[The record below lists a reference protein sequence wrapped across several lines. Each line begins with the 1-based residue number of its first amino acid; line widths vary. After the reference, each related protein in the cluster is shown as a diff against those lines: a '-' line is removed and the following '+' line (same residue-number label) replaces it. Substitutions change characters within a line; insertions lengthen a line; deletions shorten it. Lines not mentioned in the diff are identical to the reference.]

1 MRLITIILLLQ
12 LSFAAAFCQNIV
24 ASDLVWESDQTIDL
38 QTNEAKP
45 YQATF
50 KTKGNQSFEW
60 VQKKGQISTRYTIV
74 SVEGNWENVAQ
85 PGTATCVLERNG
97 KNLRARFERN
107 LSGVFI
113 TLIYPGAVG
122 DSRLQ
127 FRVKSVTL

>member
-1 MRLITIILLLQ
+1 MKLVTIVLLLQ
-12 LSFAAAFCQNIV
+12 FFCRSIAAQNLTT
-24 ASDLVWESDQTIDL
+24 ADLTWEADQTTDL

-50 KTKGNQSFEW
+50 KTKGDKSFEW
-60 VQKKGQISTRYTIV
+60 VQKKGQLSTHYTVV
-74 SVEGNWENVAQ
+74 SVEGSWENVAQ
-85 PGTATCVLERNG
+85 SGTATFVLERNG

-113 TLIYPGAVG
+113 TLIYPGAVV
-122 DSRLQ
+122 DARLQ

>member
-1 MRLITIILLLQ
+1 MKLLTMVLLL
-12 LSFAAAFCQNIV
+12 LFFGSSLAAQNLTTANLI
-24 ASDLVWESDQTIDL
+24 WESDQTTDL

-60 VQKKGQISTRYTIV
+60 VQKKGQLSTYYKIV
-74 SVEGNWENVAQ
+74 SVEGSWEDVAQ
-85 PGTATCVLERNG
+85 PGTATYVLERNG
-97 KNLRARFERN
+97 KNLRVRFERN
-107 LSGVFI
+107 LSGLFI